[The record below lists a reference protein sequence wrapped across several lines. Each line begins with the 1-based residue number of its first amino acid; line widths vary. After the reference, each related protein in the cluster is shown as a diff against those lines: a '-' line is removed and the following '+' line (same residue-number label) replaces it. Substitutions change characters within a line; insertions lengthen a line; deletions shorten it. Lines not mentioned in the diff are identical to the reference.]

1 MENIQHC
8 GVIGVGFVG
17 STCAYTL
24 AVSGLFSEVV
34 LVDMN
39 HAKAEGEAADINHG
53 VAFAKPCRVRAG
65 TYADLARC
73 GLVII
78 AAGANQKPGET
89 RIQLLGRNR
98 AILSSIIGQR
108 REAGFAGVL
117 LIVSNPVDVL
127 TCMAQQLSGLPA
139 GQVIGSGTV
148 LDTARLKYLLGQRL
162 GVDSRNVHAFIIGE
176 HGDSELAV
184 WSSANISGV
193 DLDDYC
199 RLSGMPDPARELQQI
214 YEHVRD
220 AAYAIIQSKGAT
232 YYGIGMAVR
241 RIAEAIVRDE
251 RSVLPV
257 SSLITG
263 QYGVDNVCLG
273 MPSIVGRGGVQHV
286 LDIPLSPAELTK
298 LQDSAQKMRA
308 LLDEIEH

>member
-1 MENIQHC
+1 MTSMQKC

-17 STCAYTL
+17 ATCAYTL

-39 HAKAEGEAADINHG
+39 RKKAEGEAADINHG
-53 VAFAKPCRVRAG
+53 VSFAKPCFVRSG
-65 TYADLARC
+65 DYADLSHC
-73 GLVII
+73 GLIII

-89 RIQLLGRNR
+89 RVELLSRNR
-98 AILSSIIGQR
+98 VILSSILEQLTAVN
-108 REAGFAGVL
+108 REAVL

-139 GQVIGSGTV
+139 GHVLGSGTV
-148 LDTARLKYLLGQRL
+148 LDTARLKYLVGQRL

-199 RLSGMPDPARELQQI
+199 RITGISDPADMLRHI
-214 YEHVRD
+214 YENVRD
-220 AAYAIIQSKGAT
+220 AAYSIIGSKGAT

-251 RSVLPV
+251 HSVLPV
-257 SSLITG
+257 TSLIQG
-263 QYGVDNVCLG
+263 HYGVDDICLG
-273 MPSIVGRGGVQHV
+273 LPSIVGRNGVEAV
-286 LDIPLSPAELTK
+286 LDIPLSHDELSR
-298 LQDSAQKMRA
+298 LQSSAQKMKA
-308 LLDEIEH
+308 LIEQLH